1 VIMAAALKHSG
12 ARVFDFPKVN
22 VGLTD
27 AEVIRIGGEISQL
40 VRLASG
46 PHGDPLRLQ
55 GLKALLAVE
64 FGRRRGWRYC
74 DDCSFDLCWLSSH
87 RSRCRSYGN
96 TGGVTDHAFRYTKD
110 GRPVAIVGHL
120 YPNRFDPPWLRHVA
134 AEHDLSFEVLPT
146 DDLFGSWYYPE
157 ACRAVVWTRRAPVLT
172 WSEWLAQRR

>member
-1 VIMAAALKHSG
+1 MAAPLKYAS
-12 ARVFDFPKVN
+12 ATVFEFPKVG

-27 AEVIRIGGEISQL
+27 RQVIEIGGEISQL
-40 VRLASG
+40 VRLAST
-46 PHGDPLRLQ
+46 PHGNPERLQ

-74 DDCSFDLCWLSSH
+74 DSCTFDLCWLSSS
-87 RSRCRSYGN
+87 RRRCREYGN
-96 TGGVTDHAFRYTKD
+96 TGGATDHAFRFTED

-120 YPNRFDPPWLRHVA
+120 YRSRFDLPWLRHVA
-134 AEHDLSFEVLPT
+134 GEHDLSFEVLPA

-157 ACRAVVWTRRAPVLT
+157 ACRAVVWTRRAPVLS